1 MTEHAARSN
10 PTENVVDLDD
20 YRTTTEPRIIEGTVL
35 DKTDP
40 YPDAAAFAD
49 FDDDPASDA
58 PLIPAWIRTKHGRR
72 ARLRYI
78 RRLSVRAARR
88 NARRQLT
95 THGTLPR
102 AFRGIRRT
110 HEWVRGT
117 EGIRV
122 QTAAD
127 RAHHKAKLARTAE
140 RRARWTLMDRDI
152 AAKKADKA
160 KDEADLAA
168 LEHAKL
174 KKASR
179 QATLLRGAAAY
190 GPFAALETGG
200 YVLEQSL
207 GMAVATLLT
216 VSVAA
221 WRGRR
226 LNEDEAAFYDDP
238 ERSILDPGMTP
249 RAFGRML
256 RDALEE
262 DLGVN
267 VADLHVIA
275 HAWGFE
281 AKVQLNKAK
290 PSDVTAKLD
299 DLEAALIARPGSLL
313 VQQSAKARPLFTLR
327 ALGENP
333 WDGQQP
339 IPYRAPKSM
348 SCHNKADLGVELSQ
362 TPLLMNFLRTNAVFV
377 GGPGSGKSNALL
389 SVAEYLTACRDAVV
403 WDIDLGSAG
412 AGLDPISDG
421 IARRATNK
429 EAARQILEDALA
441 ISITRPK
448 LFKSLGMGRNWEP
461 SPSHPAIYL
470 IIDEYPALV
479 AAGLWP
485 LVAEIIRTGR
495 KSAVNLVMAAQGATK
510 SFLGS
515 ADPGAVQNRVAL
527 PCRPQDVTQ
536 LFDGG
541 ALGEGWAAH
550 KLRPS
555 EGKTLNDVS
564 VAYVRGGD
572 HVEPVPKRFNYLD
585 DDSFEARGSERRA
598 AGLVP
603 VDSDS
608 LTIAGVDLDTPL
620 PAGADAFEK
629 RIHIVEDIEDAESD
643 VELPALL
650 AASIEVLQDSD
661 ETAMTPGDLLAAL
674 KSRDQATFGDLNPVT
689 LGRTLSGLDAGA
701 RKWGEARGVY
711 LSDLLTAA
719 ASYRREAAQ
728 SA

>member
-1 MTEHAARSN
+1 MSEDFARSN
-10 PTENVVDLDD
+10 STPADVVDLDA
-20 YRTTTEPRIIEGTVL
+20 YRHPTGPRVIQGTVL
-35 DKTDP
+35 PKTHPEPP
-40 YPDAAAFAD
+40 YAPEL
-49 FDDDPASDA
+49 DDDPIGDA
-58 PLIPAWIRTKHGRR
+58 PLIPAWIRSKEGRR
-72 ARLRYI
+72 ARAKYAWRI
-78 RRLSVRAARR
+78 TKRRARKSL
-88 NARRQLT
+88 RRQTT

-102 AFRGIRRT
+102 IVRGTRRT

-122 QTAAD
+122 TTAKD
-127 RAHHKAKLARTAE
+127 RAHHKAKTARAAE
-140 RRARWTLMDRDI
+140 RKARWTLMDRDLM
-152 AAKKADKA
+152 AKRAEKA
-160 KDEADLAA
+160 KVEADEAA
-168 LEHAKL
+168 LEHHKL
-174 KKASR
+174 KKAAAR
-179 QATLLRGAAAY
+179 ATTLRAAAAY
-190 GPFAALETGG
+190 GPALAAETCG
-200 YVLEQSL
+200 YVLEHGL
-207 GMAVATLLT
+207 GMAAATLLT

-226 LNEDEAAFYDDP
+226 LDEDEAAFYDDP

-262 DLGVN
+262 DLGIN

-275 HAWGFE
+275 HHWGFE
-281 AKVQLNKAK
+281 AKVQLSKAK
-290 PSDVTAKLD
+290 PADVTAKLD
-299 DLEAALIARPGSLL
+299 DLEALLIARPGSLL

-333 WDGQQP
+333 WAGQKP
-339 IPYRAPKSM
+339 IPYRAPKSV
-348 SCHNKADLGVELSQ
+348 SCHDRADLGVELSQ
-362 TPLLMNFLRTNAVFV
+362 QPLLMNFLRTNAVFI

-412 AGLDPISDG
+412 AGLDPIGDA

-429 EAARQILEDALA
+429 VDARRLLEDALA

-448 LFKSLGMGRNWEP
+448 LFKQLSMGRNWEP
-461 SPSHPAIYL
+461 SETHPALYL

-495 KSAVNLVMAAQGATK
+495 KSAVNLIMAAQGATK

-541 ALGEGWAAH
+541 AIGEGWAAH

-572 HVEPVPKRFNYLD
+572 HVEPIPKRFNYLD
-585 DDSFEARGSERRA
+585 DDSFEARGTERRQ
-598 AGLVP
+598 AGLVAL
-603 VDSDS
+603 DGNS
-608 LTIAGVDLDTPL
+608 LAIAEVDLSAELTGDV
-620 PAGADAFEK
+620 DRFEK
-629 RIHIVEDIEDAESD
+629 RIQAVEEIEDAD
-643 VELPALL
+643 DAVELPPLI
-650 AASIEVLQDSD
+650 AAAIEVLQNAE
-661 ETAMTPGDLLAAL
+661 ETAMTPGDLLTALQAHNPAA
-674 KSRDQATFGDLNPVT
+674 FGDLNPVT
-689 LGRTLSGLDAGA
+689 LGRTLSSLGAGA
-701 RKWGEARGVY
+701 RKWGDARGVY

-719 ASYRREAAQ
+719 ATYRRATAQ